1 MLRARRV
8 VPCLVLFASSLFAAA
23 QQISNPEIERKVDAL
38 LGQMTLEEKVG
49 QLTQFAGNNPENIDM
64 IKQGKVGS
72 LLGVLGAQDA
82 NEVQRAAVE
91 GSRLKIPLIL
101 RYVVVHG

>member
-1 MLRARRV
+1 MLRTRRV

-23 QQISNPEIERKVDAL
+23 QQISSPEIERKVDAL

-49 QLTQFAGNNPENIDM
+49 QLTQFAGKSSQNIEM

-72 LLGVLGAQDA
+72 LLGVLGAKDA

-91 GSRLKIPLIL
+91 IECAEGSW
-101 RYVVVHG
+101 